1 MPVYEYRCPSGH
13 VTDAYR
19 PVSGRLQPEKCATC
33 GVYAEKCISRPAF
46 AMPDIAG
53 YTSIIDGRR
62 IESRS
67 AHREHLKAHGMVE
80 VGNEK
85 LPPKKPYEPKGIA
98 ADICR
103 AMEEVKR

>member
-13 VTDAYR
+13 MTDAYR
-19 PVSGRLQPEKCATC
+19 TIDERSRPEPCATC
-33 GVYAEKCISRPAF
+33 GVGAEKCISRPAF
-46 AMPDIAG
+46 AIPDIGG

-67 AHREHLKAHGMVE
+67 AHREHLKVHGMVE

-85 LPPKKPYEPKGIA
+85 VPPKKPYEPKGVRE
-98 ADICR
+98 DIYR
-103 AMEEVKR
+103 AMEELK